1 VIQSVMLAS
10 NPYVHDISTCAPT
23 GRSPLIR
30 TLTVPAGASSSKPK
44 LFGYVLCPLQPLR
57 VNPNSPHLLLLVH
70 TPLKCSPLNSHE
82 DFTDEQRVTQ
92 QCVRRMCAGA
102 TGGLL
107 AAAASTLHTPRHTPR
122 SRSRTTA
129 ALSSA
134 VDQDNPIINV
144 FLGTANPS
152 VLTTPQR
159 LPPPTTAPTTTTS
172 SRAGTAVAV
181 GAYGGSGS
189 VLGGGGEADREV
201 MRLRE
206 ELAREREA
214 KERSTAEMSRQ
225 LSELQAQLAASGGA
239 EASRRQSGVSGNMT
253 REMHSLQALLSHRE
267 EELNQLKT
275 IAAEASARTAEL
287 EAELRH
293 RETAFQTPHR
303 TPSSS
308 NGTRFPPQPTTATP
322 LSEPFTEERGVR
334 RVDFTSACRSAPPP
348 VEPPHKYA
356 FRIL

>member
-1 VIQSVMLAS
+1 V
-10 NPYVHDISTCAPT
+10 
-23 GRSPLIR
+23 
-30 TLTVPAGASSSKPK
+30 
-44 LFGYVLCPLQPLR
+44 
-57 VNPNSPHLLLLVH
+57 
-70 TPLKCSPLNSHE
+70 
-82 DFTDEQRVTQ
+82 
-92 QCVRRMCAGA
+92 CAG
-102 TGGLL
+102 TSGGLL
-107 AAAASTLHTPRHTPR
+107 TAASTLHTPRHTPR

-159 LPPPTTAPTTTTS
+159 LPPPTTAATTTV

-181 GAYGGSGS
+181 GAYGGSGG
-189 VLGGGGEADREV
+189 VLGGSGEADREV
-201 MRLRE
+201 VRLRE

-214 KERSTAEMSRQ
+214 KERSTAELSRQ

-239 EASRRQSGVSGNMT
+239 EASRRQSGVSGDMT

-267 EELNQLKT
+267 EELHQLKVS
-275 IAAEASARTAEL
+275 AAEARARTAEL
-287 EAELRH
+287 EAELRN

-308 NGTRFPPQPTTATP
+308 NGTRFPPQATSATP
-322 LSEPFTEERGVR
+322 LSEPLTEERGVR
-334 RVDFTSACRSAPPP
+334 RVDFASACRSAPPP
-348 VEPPHKYA
+348 IEPPHKYA
-356 FRIL
+356 SSTKLRRLVHAAQRLHMQYARSIRSVCSVPADQPLVGR